1 MFIPC
6 RKCACGL
13 YSDVSVST
21 CGECG
26 SDMRSLPVML
36 TDIESIGVENAGD
49 IDSSIDYY
57 VQHCDG
63 CGKDNYLAVPEYALK
78 LCSYCGK
85 SISEVIP
92 ARINKKT
99 GESQTTLP
107 PLFAFKSSAKTAGV
121 SLEEML
127 RSIDSKVVAQESQIQ
142 CPNQGKSEPMPIA
155 RGPKIVGQSGESFI
169 SSFGEKGKIRPSA
182 QSVDIYEWDDED
194 DVDDVEPWGRVT
206 ISGLKATPVVPARNP
221 TPKKTVPQRESRMF
235 LEVPVAS
242 SAQQPVSQLTEQN
255 TVYVQ
260 RCSYCGTE
268 NFTSD
273 PSKPVIRCTGCGKA
287 RIKSVTPVLYRPD
300 QKADSET
307 FTSQSA
313 EADRPSISLS
323 PCEDDVGSFGI
334 TENFGAST
342 GAVSKEWFA
351 DDTVEVKSTSITFTA
366 IRFGRYSFTIHEGQS
381 VTLGRRASHADFLR
395 KDIRVSG
402 NHCTV
407 SSRGGKW
414 FVLDNNSENG
424 TFIDQRDLGEG
435 GEGELT
441 DGCLLVLGH
450 KPDSMA
456 FSVSIS

>member
-1 MFIPC
+1 M
-6 RKCACGL
+6 
-13 YSDVSVST
+13 
-21 CGECG
+21 
-26 SDMRSLPVML
+26 
-36 TDIESIGVENAGD
+36 
-49 IDSSIDYY
+49 
-57 VQHCDG
+57 
-63 CGKDNYLAVPEYALK
+63 
-78 LCSYCGK
+78 
-85 SISEVIP
+85 
-92 ARINKKT
+92 
-99 GESQTTLP
+99 
-107 PLFAFKSSAKTAGV
+107 
-121 SLEEML
+121 EEML

-142 CPNQGKSEPMPIA
+142 CPNEGKSEPMPIA

-169 SSFGEKGKIRPSA
+169 SSFGEKEKIQPSA

-194 DVDDVEPWGRVT
+194 GVDDVEPWGRVT
-206 ISGLKATPVVPARNP
+206 ISGLKATPVVPA
-221 TPKKTVPQRESRMF
+221 
-235 LEVPVAS
+235 AS
-242 SAQQPVSQLTEQN
+242 SAQQPVSQLTEQD

-273 PSKPVIRCTGCGKA
+273 PSKPVIRCTGCGKV
-287 RIKSVTPVLYRPD
+287 RIKSVTPVLYRPA

-381 VTLGRRASHADFLR
+381 VILGRRASHADFLR

>member
-13 YSDVSVST
+13 YSDISVSA
-21 CGECG
+21 CGVCG
-26 SDMRSLPVML
+26 ADMSLLPVVL
-36 TDIESIGVENAGD
+36 TDMESIGVEKTGD
-49 IDSSIDYY
+49 IDSSRDYY
-57 VQHCDG
+57 VQRCDG
-63 CGKDNYLAVPEYALK
+63 CGKDNYIADPESALK
-78 LCSYCGK
+78 LCGYCGK
-85 SISEVIP
+85 FISEVMA

-99 GESQTTLP
+99 GESQTALP
-107 PLFAFKSSAKTAGV
+107 PIFAFKSSTKTAGV
-121 SLEEML
+121 TLDEML
-127 RSIDSKVVAQESQIQ
+127 RRIDSKMIAQESQLQ
-142 CPNQGKSEPMPIA
+142 SPDAEKTEPMQIA

-169 SSFGEKGKIRPSA
+169 SGFGEKEKTQTSA
-182 QSVDIYEWDDED
+182 QSVDIYEWDDAD
-194 DVDDVEPWGRVT
+194 DVDDAEPWGRVT
-206 ISGLKATPVVPARNP
+206 ISGLKATPVVPARK
-221 TPKKTVPQRESRMF
+221 PKAQKPVSQGESHVF
-235 LEVPVAS
+235 LEVPVES
-242 SAQQPVSQLTEQN
+242 SVQQPASQLTDQD

-260 RCSYCGTE
+260 RCEYCGTN

-273 PSKPVIRCTGCGKA
+273 PSSPVMRCTGCGKA
-287 RIKSVTPVLYRPD
+287 RVKLAKWVLYKQD
-300 QKADSET
+300 LKADSEAV
-307 FTSQSA
+307 TSQTTDAIRSST
-313 EADRPSISLS
+313 PFT
-323 PCEDDVGSFGI
+323 PGEDDVGSFCIAG
-334 TENFGAST
+334 NFGVST
-342 GAVSKEWFA
+342 GAVSEEWFA
-351 DDTVEVKSTSITFTA
+351 DDTVEAKSGSITFTA

-381 VTLGRRASHADFLR
+381 VMLGRRASHADFLR